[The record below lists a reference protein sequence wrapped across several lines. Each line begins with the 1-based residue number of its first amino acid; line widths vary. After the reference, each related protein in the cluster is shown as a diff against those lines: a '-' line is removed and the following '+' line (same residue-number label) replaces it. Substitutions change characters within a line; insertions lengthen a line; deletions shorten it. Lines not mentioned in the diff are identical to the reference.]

1 MDYYSHH
8 ELRLKNVMITNFTI
22 IVIKRKLI
30 IRSNSLIINAV
41 RSCENPALV
50 DEGGSAN
57 VEVLRLLKDGR
68 LNKTLVSRNMMM
80 NLIRVINIKRG
91 RKIEGYGTA
100 NSHARATPPSP
111 LCLPPQS
118 RNPSGHILR
127 DLASEGSRPVFPLTQ
142 VHKKTIDCLTSRTM
156 FHKKTSTVQHYHR
169 RCHCHHHYDR
179 PHRHRHRHR

>member
-1 MDYYSHH
+1 
-8 ELRLKNVMITNFTI
+8 MITNFTI

-41 RSCENPALV
+41 RSCEDPALV

-57 VEVLRLLKDGR
+57 VEVLRLLKDRR
-68 LNKTLVSRNMMM
+68 LNKALVSRSMKI

-118 RNPSGHILR
+118 RNLSGHILR
-127 DLASEGSRPVFPLTQ
+127 DLVSEGSRPVFPLTQ
-142 VHKKTIDCLTSRTM
+142 VHKKTSDCLTPRTM
-156 FHKKTSTVQHYHR
+156 FHKKTSTLSS
-169 RCHCHHHYDR
+169 
-179 PHRHRHRHR
+179 PLSLSLSSSL